1 MGTMSAAGAA
11 PFPRLCEVFFD
22 VRGDSRTMRL
32 SWYAGTGV
40 AVFSI
45 WHGDTCTGTFR
56 LPIPELSRMVEVLTQ
71 GPPEAGDGPRA
82 ADPGA
87 PTVAAGPGGMPAAVA
102 GVPAGDYGPSPH
114 DHDVAPG
121 RYQDALD
128 GYGGYG
134 DAPPAGYQDEPTRA
148 GYHDEPTRA
157 EFAADQTRG
166 YQGWAPDGYQDAP
179 GGYQDASAGHGEFPP
194 GGYQDAP
201 GGYQDAPA
209 GYQDA
214 SGGGY
219 RDAPGSG
226 YDEFA
231 PAGGYQ
237 DAPYR
242 DAPYLDAPYRDAPGG
257 GYEGL
262 PPGGGYPDDRRE
274 GYRDFPPGDGY
285 GPPDNGYRDSP
296 AVAGYDAP
304 GHFAGSQETS
314 YSPPSG
320 PLGVG
325 RWRSRDPEADY
336 VPGQPAGDF
345 SPGQE
350 EDAFPA
356 DPLDVDYGGEAE
368 QGYLPGPPTDTL
380 TFPAAAA
387 DRGPRGEGY
396 SRGPVGGGFRDGPD
410 SGGYR
415 GEGSDEDDGYEPD
428 PADLDHDAGPPES
441 LGHRRGPRGSR
452 AREYGHSR
460 GRS

>member
-1 MGTMSAAGAA
+1 MGTMSASDAA
-11 PFPRLCEVFFD
+11 PLPRLGEVFFD

-87 PTVAAGPGGMPAAVA
+87 PTVPAGPGGMPAAVA

-157 EFAADQTRG
+157 EFAADQARG

-179 GGYQDASAGHGEFPP
+179 G
-194 GGYQDAP
+194 
-201 GGYQDAPA
+201 
-209 GYQDA
+209 
-214 SGGGY
+214 
-219 RDAPGSG
+219 R
-226 YDEFA
+226 
-231 PAGGYQ
+231 YQ

-242 DAPYLDAPYRDAPGG
+242 DAPYRDAPGG

-274 GYRDFPPGDGY
+274 GYRAFPPGDGY

-368 QGYLPGPPTDTL
+368 QGYLPGPPTDTF